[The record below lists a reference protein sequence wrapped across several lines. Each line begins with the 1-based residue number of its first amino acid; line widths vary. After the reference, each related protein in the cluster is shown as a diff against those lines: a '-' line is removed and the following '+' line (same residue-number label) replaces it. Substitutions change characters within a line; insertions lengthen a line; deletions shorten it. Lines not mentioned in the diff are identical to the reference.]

1 MNERDSA
8 RWMRLCSALA
18 LLFLLLSC
26 AAVRSAD
33 GASARTW
40 GPEARAAYVYDA
52 LSAFADG
59 GKSRSPDARD
69 SDIDDPSGAAAAF
82 TYGGPSNS
90 ARASLRP
97 GGSRLAPQTTLYR
110 AVSTAEADDIARF
123 GGFRAGPNSYEG
135 KLFATSAEDAARYGR
150 INDALTP
157 GGSPF
162 HIVETRVPT
171 SLASSFERMTLDSM
185 QAVHVAEGQL
195 GALNAAGRWRTW
207 DWVPW
212 VGKPGSGL

>member
-1 MNERDSA
+1 MSKPEHAAHA
-8 RWMRLCSALA
+8 RWLIAASWGLVAA
-18 LLFLLLSC
+18 LLLVVTGGLRPAT
-26 AAVRSAD
+26 AAGVYGYD
-33 GASARTW
+33 N
-40 GPEARAAYVYDA
+40 EMNVYDNHA
-52 LSAFADG
+52 NLVLRTDA
-59 GKSRSPDARD
+59 DARG
-69 SDIDDPSGAAAAF
+69 SGAVERRVADPSG
-82 TYGGPSNS
+82 PSL
-90 ARASLRP
+90 ASSGEL
-97 GGSRLAPQTTLYR
+97 LAPQTTLYR
-110 AVSTAEADDIARF
+110 SVSTAEADDIARF

-171 SLASSFERMTLDSM
+171 SLANTFERMTLDSM